1 VEGGD
6 GKDYKDRSLLDTNKA
21 IYQRERT
28 VKEYALADAE
38 LTVQENVCIEYLPQA
53 QRNCVLDIGIGA
65 GRTVRPLSERFKR
78 YVGIDYSAPMIR
90 EARRRF
96 PTHDLRV
103 MDARKLDFTDAFDC
117 AFFSYNGIDYMRFG
131 ERELALTSICKAL
144 RRGGL
149 LIFSTHN
156 LNHARAA
163 AWVRSFFVPE
173 LWPVRIDRSWANMLL
188 MRGINFWRQ
197 REARERGFAWVNDPA
212 HGFSI
217 LTLYV
222 DIARQIRALQQ
233 IGFGVLATI
242 GNTKTTREFDEQDC
256 WVYIVAQRC

>member
-1 VEGGD
+1 LEGGH
-6 GKDYKDRSLLDTNKA
+6 GKDHKDRSLLDSNKA
-21 IYQRERT
+21 IYQKERT
-28 VKEYALADAE
+28 VREYAVADAR
-38 LTVQENVCIEYLPQA
+38 LTLQESLCIEYLPQA

-96 PTHDLRV
+96 PSHDLRV

-117 AFFSYNGIDYMRFG
+117 AFFSYNGIDYMRFK
-131 ERELALTSICKAL
+131 ERELAMRSICKAL

-149 LIFSTHN
+149 LVFSTHN
-156 LNHARAA
+156 LHHARTAT
-163 AWVRSFFVPE
+163 WMRSFFVSE
-173 LWPVRIDRSWANMLL
+173 LRPPRIDRSWANMLL

-197 REARERGFAWVNDPA
+197 REARERGFASVNDPA

-233 IGFGVLATI
+233 IGFHALATI
-242 GNTKTTREFDEQDC
+242 GNTKSMPGFDEQDC

>member
-6 GKDYKDRSLLDTNKA
+6 GKDHKDRSLLDTNKA

-96 PTHDLRV
+96 PTHGANREVIQAKFDVGPRCLRATLQRR
-103 MDARKLDFTDAFDC
+103 DGGSNSSQRNRFQKISSRKMVHF
-117 AFFSYNGIDYMRFG
+117 
-131 ERELALTSICKAL
+131 
-144 RRGGL
+144 
-149 LIFSTHN
+149 
-156 LNHARAA
+156 
-163 AWVRSFFVPE
+163 
-173 LWPVRIDRSWANMLL
+173 
-188 MRGINFWRQ
+188 
-197 REARERGFAWVNDPA
+197 
-212 HGFSI
+212 
-217 LTLYV
+217 
-222 DIARQIRALQQ
+222 
-233 IGFGVLATI
+233 
-242 GNTKTTREFDEQDC
+242 
-256 WVYIVAQRC
+256 RCE